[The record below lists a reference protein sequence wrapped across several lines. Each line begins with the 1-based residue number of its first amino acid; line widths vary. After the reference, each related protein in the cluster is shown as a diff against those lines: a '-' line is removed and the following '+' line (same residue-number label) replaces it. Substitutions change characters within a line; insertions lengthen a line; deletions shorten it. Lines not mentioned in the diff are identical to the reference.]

1 MEKIVKLVFI
11 FLCSVTLLFG
21 DFDSEFASIQKQMQT
36 SPSKAYTDLQGL
48 YLHLILEGNDA
59 QKIQVLN
66 ALVET
71 SKKLNFNYER
81 YESALKE
88 LRPKPKTPPQ
98 KTPQTAKVQ
107 KVVLQNNA
115 LHIDFDA
122 PTKPFR
128 SFALQSDKIRYV
140 YDFYAVLPDVSKS
153 FSYGTS
159 QIKVSQFDKNIIRVV
174 IASKQNIAIAQEQ
187 SNNRLSFVLPLLKQ
201 KISYDKDAN
210 PSKITN
216 VSFKNGKLQ
225 IDFDAKTAFK
235 NFILEKDKIRYVYD
249 FKTVFPDV
257 SKSFT
262 HQNNDIKLSQFD
274 ATTTRLVITTDA
286 KQNFTPQVTQN
297 SFVLAFAQNT
307 QTTPSIVAQASKKLR
322 VVIDPGHGG
331 NDPGAVGYK
340 GYREKV
346 VVFDFSVAVKKY
358 LEQSGIEVILTRDKD
373 TFLPLEKRT
382 IFANDKN
389 ADIFISIHA
398 NAAESS
404 RLNGI
409 ETYFL
414 SPARSERAKRVAA
427 KENKEVMDKMAEW
440 SSKNT
445 FLTLL
450 NREKII
456 ESNKLAIDIQKN
468 MLFNVTRKYKDVRDG
483 GVREAPFW
491 VLVGAQMPAVLVELG
506 YITNA
511 KEANRLVLKKYSDY
525 QDAIARGIAE
535 GVINYLSIA
544 KKF

>member
-1 MEKIVKLVFI
+1 MEKIVKLIFI

-36 SPSKAYTDLQGL
+36 SPSKAYTDLQSL

-59 QKIQVLN
+59 QKIQVLQ
-66 ALVET
+66 ALIDT

-88 LRPKPKTPPQ
+88 LRSQTKPALSKA
-98 KTPQTAKVQ
+98 PQTAKVQ
-107 KVVLQNNA
+107 KVVLQNNT
-115 LHIDFDA
+115 LHLDFDT

-128 SFALQSDKIRYV
+128 SFALQSNKLRYV

-153 FSYGTS
+153 FIYGGNE
-159 QIKVSQFDKNIIRVV
+159 IKVSQFDKNIIRVV
-174 IASKQNIAIAQEQ
+174 ITAKQNITIAQQQ
-187 SNNRLSFVLPLLKQ
+187 SNTRLSLILPQVKQ
-201 KISYDKDAN
+201 KKAYDENAN

-216 VSFKNGKLQ
+216 VSFKNATLR
-225 IDFDAKTAFK
+225 IDFDAKTAYK

-257 SKSFT
+257 SKTFS
-262 HQNNDIKLSQFD
+262 HQSAEIKLSQFD
-274 ATTTRLVITTDA
+274 ATTTRLVITTDV
-286 KQNFTPQVTQN
+286 KQNFNPQITQK
-297 SFVLAFAQNT
+297 SFILAFEQNR

-346 VVFDFSVAVKKY
+346 VVYDFSVAVKRY

-373 TFLPLEKRT
+373 VFIPLEKRT
-382 IFANDKN
+382 IFANEKN
-389 ADIFISIHA
+389 ADVFISIHA

-427 KENKEVMDKMAEW
+427 KENKEVMDKMAAW

-491 VLVGAQMPAVLVELG
+491 VLVGAQMPAVLIELG

-511 KEANRLVLKKYSDY
+511 KEANRLVLTKYSDY

-535 GVINYLSIA
+535 GIINYLSIA